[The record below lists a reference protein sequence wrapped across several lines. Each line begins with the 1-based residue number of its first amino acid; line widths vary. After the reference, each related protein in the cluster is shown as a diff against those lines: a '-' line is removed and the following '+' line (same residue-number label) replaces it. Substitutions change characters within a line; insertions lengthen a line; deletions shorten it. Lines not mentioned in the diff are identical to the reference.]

1 MQEPSPAL
9 SRRTFVGGATALAAA
24 SLAFPQA
31 AFAVT
36 AAEKQAEADAV
47 RNQLVG
53 LNADLEAAAE
63 RYYGA
68 LDEQNA
74 ARTAMEAEQVKIDEA
89 TAQIANLQDHLG
101 TRARSMYRS
110 GSATFLDFLMGATS
124 FAEFTQNWDIL
135 NGLNEN
141 DTQMVAETKTLRETV
156 EASKAEYAKQEK
168 IAADKAAEA
177 SSASYTVT
185 QHAARGAIVDSAG
198 VILARDTTVYD
209 VYLRIPAP
217 PGTDLRETVKAIES
231 LTGSKDV
238 ETQLAAFFA
247 AASAGELP
255 VMQGVGSDVLTSFY
269 KADLVQSGAVR
280 AAARGVRTWPNGT
293 LLPHALGFTGPIT
306 AEQWPTARRRGLAM
320 DAVIGQSGLEAA
332 YDDLLRGQDG
342 RVLVNT
348 GFDGAVRRTVPL
360 RDAAPG
366 ATLVLTVDSDL
377 QKELQNALLSQIE
390 VLRTTKAAGAGRE
403 CCAGAAVVVD
413 VQTGGILAAAS
424 VPGFDLN
431 RYRSDYAALS
441 ADAAAPLL
449 DRVCQGLYAPGSAF
463 KPAVAAAALTAG
475 IDPAA
480 TVNCTGRYGFYSGY
494 QPGCL
499 QYGHGGPVDLRTALE
514 YSCNIFF
521 YDVGRR
527 LGVDV
532 FSAMARQLGLATP
545 TGVEITEAQGRLT
558 WSSDENYQAGLTL
571 MAAIGQGNTAV
582 TPLQL
587 AAYAATLANCG
598 QRPALHFADRAVNA
612 ATGETVW
619 QYAPT
624 FTTVPGG
631 EGVFGP
637 IRDGMKRMARTTRVL
652 REAPVACAAKTGS
665 PQLADTLPGGGH
677 YVNSVLI
684 GYAPA
689 DDPQIA
695 MAVVLEYGGGGS
707 NAAPILRAV
716 LDAVFGG

>member
-1 MQEPSPAL
+1 MANRKNSH
-9 SRRTFVGGATALAAA
+9 RRRVRVAVLMVLCGAV
-24 SLAFPQA
+24 FA
-31 AFAVT
+31 AFFARLAWMQFVR
-36 AAEKQAEADAV
+36 AD
-47 RNQLVG
+47 
-53 LNADLEAAAE
+53 
-63 RYYGA
+63 YY
-68 LDEQNA
+68 
-74 ARTAMEAEQVKIDEA
+74 
-89 TAQIANLQDHLG
+89 
-101 TRARSMYRS
+101 
-110 GSATFLDFLMGATS
+110 
-124 FAEFTQNWDIL
+124 
-135 NGLNEN
+135 
-141 DTQMVAETKTLRETV
+141 
-156 EASKAEYAKQEK
+156 
-168 IAADKAAEA
+168 ADKAAEA

-198 VILARDTTVYD
+198 VVLARDTTVYD

-255 VMQGVGSDVLTSFY
+255 VMQGVCSDVLTSFY

-360 RDAAPG
+360 REAAPG
-366 ATLVLTVDSDL
+366 ATLVLTVDSAL

-403 CCAGAAVVVD
+403 CRAGAAVVVD

-424 VPGFDLN
+424 VPGFDLK
-431 RYRSDYAALS
+431 RYRADYAALA

-652 REAPVACAAKTGS
+652 REAPVVCAAKTGS

>member
-1 MQEPSPAL
+1 MANRKNSH
-9 SRRTFVGGATALAAA
+9 RRRVRVAVLMVLCGAV
-24 SLAFPQA
+24 FA
-31 AFAVT
+31 AFFARLAWMQFVR
-36 AAEKQAEADAV
+36 AD
-47 RNQLVG
+47 
-53 LNADLEAAAE
+53 
-63 RYYGA
+63 YY
-68 LDEQNA
+68 
-74 ARTAMEAEQVKIDEA
+74 
-89 TAQIANLQDHLG
+89 
-101 TRARSMYRS
+101 
-110 GSATFLDFLMGATS
+110 
-124 FAEFTQNWDIL
+124 
-135 NGLNEN
+135 
-141 DTQMVAETKTLRETV
+141 
-156 EASKAEYAKQEK
+156 
-168 IAADKAAEA
+168 ADKAAEA

-198 VILARDTTVYD
+198 VVLARDTTVYD

-293 LLPHALGFTGPIT
+293 LLSHALGFTGPIT

-348 GFDGAVRRTVPL
+348 GFDGTVRRTVPL
-360 RDAAPG
+360 REAAPG
-366 ATLVLTVDSDL
+366 ATLVLTVDSAL

-403 CCAGAAVVVD
+403 CRAGAAVVVD

-431 RYRSDYAALS
+431 RYRADYAALS

-463 KPAVAAAALTAG
+463 KPAVAAAALTTG

-480 TVNCTGRYGFYSGY
+480 TVNCTGRYWFYSGY

-545 TGVEITEAQGRLT
+545 TGVEIAEAQGRLT

-716 LDAVFGG
+716 LDAVFGV

>member
-1 MQEPSPAL
+1 MANRKNSH
-9 SRRTFVGGATALAAA
+9 RRRVRVAVLMVLCGAV
-24 SLAFPQA
+24 FA
-31 AFAVT
+31 AFFARLAWMQFVR
-36 AAEKQAEADAV
+36 AD
-47 RNQLVG
+47 
-53 LNADLEAAAE
+53 
-63 RYYGA
+63 YY
-68 LDEQNA
+68 
-74 ARTAMEAEQVKIDEA
+74 
-89 TAQIANLQDHLG
+89 
-101 TRARSMYRS
+101 
-110 GSATFLDFLMGATS
+110 
-124 FAEFTQNWDIL
+124 
-135 NGLNEN
+135 
-141 DTQMVAETKTLRETV
+141 
-156 EASKAEYAKQEK
+156 
-168 IAADKAAEA
+168 ADKAAEA

-198 VILARDTTVYD
+198 VVLARDTTVYD

-217 PGTDLRETVKAIES
+217 LGTDLHETVKAIES

-360 RDAAPG
+360 REAAPG
-366 ATLVLTVDSDL
+366 ATLVLTVDSAL

-403 CCAGAAVVVD
+403 CRAGAAVVVD

-424 VPGFDLN
+424 VPDFDLN

-587 AAYAATLANCG
+587 AAYAAALANFG

-624 FTTVPGG
+624 FTTIPGG

>member
-1 MQEPSPAL
+1 MPAIGPRSEWL
-9 SRRTFVGGATALAAA
+9 PRHYMSHFLTNKSIFYRGDPMANRKNSHRRRVRVAVLMVLCGAV
-24 SLAFPQA
+24 FA
-31 AFAVT
+31 AFFARLAWMQFVR
-36 AAEKQAEADAV
+36 AD
-47 RNQLVG
+47 
-53 LNADLEAAAE
+53 
-63 RYYGA
+63 YY
-68 LDEQNA
+68 
-74 ARTAMEAEQVKIDEA
+74 
-89 TAQIANLQDHLG
+89 
-101 TRARSMYRS
+101 
-110 GSATFLDFLMGATS
+110 
-124 FAEFTQNWDIL
+124 
-135 NGLNEN
+135 
-141 DTQMVAETKTLRETV
+141 
-156 EASKAEYAKQEK
+156 
-168 IAADKAAEA
+168 ADKAAEA

-198 VILARDTTVYD
+198 VVLARDTTVYD

-360 RDAAPG
+360 REAAPG
-366 ATLVLTVDSDL
+366 ATLVLTVDSAL

-403 CCAGAAVVVD
+403 CRAGAAVVVD

-431 RYRSDYAALS
+431 RYRADYAALS

-587 AAYAATLANCG
+587 AAYAAALANCG

>member
-1 MQEPSPAL
+1 MANRKNSH
-9 SRRTFVGGATALAAA
+9 RRRVRVAVLMVLCGAV
-24 SLAFPQA
+24 FA
-31 AFAVT
+31 AFFARLAWMQFVR
-36 AAEKQAEADAV
+36 AD
-47 RNQLVG
+47 
-53 LNADLEAAAE
+53 
-63 RYYGA
+63 YY
-68 LDEQNA
+68 
-74 ARTAMEAEQVKIDEA
+74 
-89 TAQIANLQDHLG
+89 
-101 TRARSMYRS
+101 
-110 GSATFLDFLMGATS
+110 
-124 FAEFTQNWDIL
+124 
-135 NGLNEN
+135 
-141 DTQMVAETKTLRETV
+141 
-156 EASKAEYAKQEK
+156 
-168 IAADKAAEA
+168 ADKAAEA

-198 VILARDTTVYD
+198 VVLARDTTVYD

-320 DAVIGQSGLEAA
+320 DAVIGQSGLESA

-360 RDAAPG
+360 REAAPG
-366 ATLVLTVDSDL
+366 ATLVLTVDSAL

-403 CCAGAAVVVD
+403 CRAGAAVVVD

-463 KPAVAAAALTAG
+463 KPAVAAAVLTAG

-665 PQLADTLPGGGH
+665 PQLADTLPSGGH
-677 YVNSVLI
+677 YVDSVLI

>member
-1 MQEPSPAL
+1 MANRKNSH
-9 SRRTFVGGATALAAA
+9 RRRVRVAVLMVLCGAV
-24 SLAFPQA
+24 FA
-31 AFAVT
+31 AFFARLAWMQFVR
-36 AAEKQAEADAV
+36 AD
-47 RNQLVG
+47 
-53 LNADLEAAAE
+53 
-63 RYYGA
+63 YY
-68 LDEQNA
+68 
-74 ARTAMEAEQVKIDEA
+74 
-89 TAQIANLQDHLG
+89 
-101 TRARSMYRS
+101 
-110 GSATFLDFLMGATS
+110 
-124 FAEFTQNWDIL
+124 
-135 NGLNEN
+135 
-141 DTQMVAETKTLRETV
+141 
-156 EASKAEYAKQEK
+156 
-168 IAADKAAEA
+168 ADKAAEA

-198 VILARDTTVYD
+198 VVLARDTTVYD

-306 AEQWPTARRRGLAM
+306 AEQWPSARRRGLAM

-360 RDAAPG
+360 REAAPG
-366 ATLVLTVDSDL
+366 ATLVLTVDSSL

-403 CCAGAAVVVD
+403 CRAGAAVVVD

-431 RYRSDYAALS
+431 RYRADYAALS

-463 KPAVAAAALTAG
+463 KPAVAAAALTVG

-558 WSSDENYQAGLTL
+558 WSSDENYQAGLAL

-624 FTTVPGG
+624 FTSVPGG

>member
-1 MQEPSPAL
+1 MANRKNSH
-9 SRRTFVGGATALAAA
+9 RRRVRVAVLMVLCGAV
-24 SLAFPQA
+24 FA
-31 AFAVT
+31 AFFARLAWMQFVR
-36 AAEKQAEADAV
+36 AD
-47 RNQLVG
+47 
-53 LNADLEAAAE
+53 
-63 RYYGA
+63 YY
-68 LDEQNA
+68 
-74 ARTAMEAEQVKIDEA
+74 
-89 TAQIANLQDHLG
+89 
-101 TRARSMYRS
+101 
-110 GSATFLDFLMGATS
+110 
-124 FAEFTQNWDIL
+124 
-135 NGLNEN
+135 
-141 DTQMVAETKTLRETV
+141 
-156 EASKAEYAKQEK
+156 
-168 IAADKAAEA
+168 ADKAAEA

-198 VILARDTTVYD
+198 VVLARDTTVYD

-360 RDAAPG
+360 REAAPG
-366 ATLVLTVDSDL
+366 ATLVLTVDSAL

-403 CCAGAAVVVD
+403 CRAGAAVVVD

-475 IDPAA
+475 INPAA

-652 REAPVACAAKTGS
+652 REAPVVCAAKTGS

>member
-1 MQEPSPAL
+1 MPAIGPRSEWL
-9 SRRTFVGGATALAAA
+9 PRPYMSHFLTNKSIFYRGDPMANRKNSHRRRVRVAVLMVLCGTVF
-24 SLAFPQA
+24 A
-31 AFAVT
+31 AFFARLAWMQFVR
-36 AAEKQAEADAV
+36 AD
-47 RNQLVG
+47 
-53 LNADLEAAAE
+53 
-63 RYYGA
+63 YY
-68 LDEQNA
+68 
-74 ARTAMEAEQVKIDEA
+74 
-89 TAQIANLQDHLG
+89 
-101 TRARSMYRS
+101 
-110 GSATFLDFLMGATS
+110 
-124 FAEFTQNWDIL
+124 
-135 NGLNEN
+135 
-141 DTQMVAETKTLRETV
+141 
-156 EASKAEYAKQEK
+156 
-168 IAADKAAEA
+168 ADKAAEA

-198 VILARDTTVYD
+198 VVLARDTTVYD

-320 DAVIGQSGLEAA
+320 DAVIGQSGLESA

-360 RDAAPG
+360 REAAPG
-366 ATLVLTVDSDL
+366 ATLVLTVDSAL

-403 CCAGAAVVVD
+403 CRAGAAVVVD

-431 RYRSDYAALS
+431 RYRADYAALS

-527 LGVDV
+527 MGVDV

-571 MAAIGQGNTAV
+571 MAAIGQGNTVV

-587 AAYAATLANCG
+587 AAYAAALANCG

-624 FTTVPGG
+624 FTAVPGG

-652 REAPVACAAKTGS
+652 REAPMACAAKTGS

>member
-1 MQEPSPAL
+1 MPAIGPRSEWL
-9 SRRTFVGGATALAAA
+9 PRHYMSHFLTNKSIFYRGDPMANRKNSHRRRVRVAVLMVLCGAV
-24 SLAFPQA
+24 FA
-31 AFAVT
+31 AFFARLAWMQFVR
-36 AAEKQAEADAV
+36 AD
-47 RNQLVG
+47 
-53 LNADLEAAAE
+53 
-63 RYYGA
+63 YY
-68 LDEQNA
+68 
-74 ARTAMEAEQVKIDEA
+74 
-89 TAQIANLQDHLG
+89 
-101 TRARSMYRS
+101 
-110 GSATFLDFLMGATS
+110 
-124 FAEFTQNWDIL
+124 
-135 NGLNEN
+135 
-141 DTQMVAETKTLRETV
+141 
-156 EASKAEYAKQEK
+156 
-168 IAADKAAEA
+168 ADKAAEA

-198 VILARDTTVYD
+198 VVLARDTTVYD

-360 RDAAPG
+360 REAAPG
-366 ATLVLTVDSDL
+366 ATLVLTVDSAL

-403 CCAGAAVVVD
+403 CRAGAAVVVD

-431 RYRSDYAALS
+431 RYRADYAALS

-587 AAYAATLANCG
+587 AAYAATLANYG

>member
-1 MQEPSPAL
+1 MPAIGPRSEWL
-9 SRRTFVGGATALAAA
+9 PRHYMSHFLTNKSIFYRGDPMANRKNSHRRRVRVAVLMVLCGAV
-24 SLAFPQA
+24 FA
-31 AFAVT
+31 AFFARLAWMQFVR
-36 AAEKQAEADAV
+36 AD
-47 RNQLVG
+47 
-53 LNADLEAAAE
+53 
-63 RYYGA
+63 YY
-68 LDEQNA
+68 
-74 ARTAMEAEQVKIDEA
+74 
-89 TAQIANLQDHLG
+89 
-101 TRARSMYRS
+101 
-110 GSATFLDFLMGATS
+110 
-124 FAEFTQNWDIL
+124 
-135 NGLNEN
+135 
-141 DTQMVAETKTLRETV
+141 
-156 EASKAEYAKQEK
+156 
-168 IAADKAAEA
+168 ADKAAEA

-198 VILARDTTVYD
+198 VVLARDTTVYD

-360 RDAAPG
+360 REAAPG
-366 ATLVLTVDSDL
+366 ATLVLTVDSAL

-403 CCAGAAVVVD
+403 CRAGAAVVVD

-431 RYRSDYAALS
+431 RYRADYAALS

-652 REAPVACAAKTGS
+652 REGPVACAAKTGS

-716 LDAVFGG
+716 LDAVFGV

>member
-1 MQEPSPAL
+1 MPAICPRSEWL
-9 SRRTFVGGATALAAA
+9 PRPYMSHFLTNKSIFYRGDPMANRKNSHRRRVRVAVLMVLCGAV
-24 SLAFPQA
+24 FA
-31 AFAVT
+31 AFFARLAWMQFVR
-36 AAEKQAEADAV
+36 AD
-47 RNQLVG
+47 
-53 LNADLEAAAE
+53 
-63 RYYGA
+63 YY
-68 LDEQNA
+68 
-74 ARTAMEAEQVKIDEA
+74 
-89 TAQIANLQDHLG
+89 
-101 TRARSMYRS
+101 
-110 GSATFLDFLMGATS
+110 
-124 FAEFTQNWDIL
+124 
-135 NGLNEN
+135 
-141 DTQMVAETKTLRETV
+141 
-156 EASKAEYAKQEK
+156 
-168 IAADKAAEA
+168 ADKAAEA

-198 VILARDTTVYD
+198 VVLARDTTVYD

-366 ATLVLTVDSDL
+366 ATLVLTVDSAL

-403 CCAGAAVVVD
+403 CRAGAAVVVD

-431 RYRSDYAALS
+431 RYRADYAALS

-532 FSAMARQLGLATP
+532 FSTMARQLGLATP

-631 EGVFGP
+631 ECVFGP

-652 REAPVACAAKTGS
+652 REAPVVCAAKTGS

>member
-1 MQEPSPAL
+1 MANRKNSH
-9 SRRTFVGGATALAAA
+9 RRRVRVAVLMVLCGAV
-24 SLAFPQA
+24 FA
-31 AFAVT
+31 AFFARLAWMQFVR
-36 AAEKQAEADAV
+36 AD
-47 RNQLVG
+47 
-53 LNADLEAAAE
+53 
-63 RYYGA
+63 YY
-68 LDEQNA
+68 
-74 ARTAMEAEQVKIDEA
+74 
-89 TAQIANLQDHLG
+89 
-101 TRARSMYRS
+101 
-110 GSATFLDFLMGATS
+110 
-124 FAEFTQNWDIL
+124 
-135 NGLNEN
+135 
-141 DTQMVAETKTLRETV
+141 
-156 EASKAEYAKQEK
+156 
-168 IAADKAAEA
+168 ADKAAEA

-198 VILARDTTVYD
+198 VVLARDTTVYD

-360 RDAAPG
+360 REAAPG
-366 ATLVLTVDSDL
+366 ATLVLTVDSAL

-403 CCAGAAVVVD
+403 CRAGAAVVVD
-413 VQTGGILAAAS
+413 AQTGGILAAAS

-431 RYRSDYAALS
+431 RYRADYAVLS

>member
-1 MQEPSPAL
+1 MPHNFIYIFRGDSMSNRKNAH
-9 SRRTFVGGATALAAA
+9 RRRLRVAVLAVVCGAV
-24 SLAFPQA
+24 FA
-31 AFAVT
+31 AFFARLAWMQFVR
-36 AAEKQAEADAV
+36 AD
-47 RNQLVG
+47 
-53 LNADLEAAAE
+53 
-63 RYYGA
+63 YY
-68 LDEQNA
+68 
-74 ARTAMEAEQVKIDEA
+74 
-89 TAQIANLQDHLG
+89 
-101 TRARSMYRS
+101 
-110 GSATFLDFLMGATS
+110 
-124 FAEFTQNWDIL
+124 
-135 NGLNEN
+135 
-141 DTQMVAETKTLRETV
+141 
-156 EASKAEYAKQEK
+156 
-168 IAADKAAEA
+168 ADKAAEA

-185 QHAARGAIVDSAG
+185 QHAARAIVDSAG
-198 VILARDTTVYD
+198 VVLARDTTVYD

-255 VMQGVGSDVLTSFY
+255 VAQGVGSDVLTSFY

-360 RDAAPG
+360 REAAPG
-366 ATLVLTVDSDL
+366 ATLVLTVDSAL
-377 QKELQNALLSQIE
+377 QKELQNVLLSQIE

-403 CCAGAAVVVD
+403 CRAGAAVVVD
-413 VQTGGILAAAS
+413 VKTGGILAAAS

-431 RYRSDYAALS
+431 ACRADYAVLA

-449 DRVCQGLYAPGSAF
+449 DRTAQGLYAPGSAF

-499 QYGHGGPVDLRTALE
+499 QYGHSGPVDLRTALE
-514 YSCNIFF
+514 HSCNIFF

-527 LGVDV
+527 LGVDT
-532 FSAMARQLGLATP
+532 FSAMARQLGLAAP
-545 TGVEITEAQGRLT
+545 TGVEVAEARGRLT
-558 WSSDENYQAGLTL
+558 WSSDGNYQAGLTL

-587 AAYAATLANCG
+587 AAYAATLANYG
-598 QRPALHFADRAVNA
+598 QRPALHYADRAVSA
-612 ATGETVW
+612 ATGETLW
-619 QYAPT
+619 QYTPT
-624 FTTVPGG
+624 FTAVQGG
-631 EGVFGP
+631 EAVFGP
-637 IRDGMKRMARTTRVL
+637 IRDGMKRMAQTTRVL
-652 REAPVACAAKTGS
+652 REAPVVCAAKTGS
-665 PQLADTLPGGGH
+665 PQLADTLPGGSH

-695 MAVVLEYGGGGS
+695 VAVVLEYGGGGS

-716 LDAVFGG
+716 LDAVFGR

>member
-1 MQEPSPAL
+1 MANRKNSH
-9 SRRTFVGGATALAAA
+9 RRRVRVAVLMVLCGAV
-24 SLAFPQA
+24 FA
-31 AFAVT
+31 AFFARLAWMQFVR
-36 AAEKQAEADAV
+36 AD
-47 RNQLVG
+47 
-53 LNADLEAAAE
+53 
-63 RYYGA
+63 YY
-68 LDEQNA
+68 
-74 ARTAMEAEQVKIDEA
+74 
-89 TAQIANLQDHLG
+89 
-101 TRARSMYRS
+101 
-110 GSATFLDFLMGATS
+110 
-124 FAEFTQNWDIL
+124 
-135 NGLNEN
+135 
-141 DTQMVAETKTLRETV
+141 
-156 EASKAEYAKQEK
+156 
-168 IAADKAAEA
+168 ADKAAEA

-198 VILARDTTVYD
+198 VVLARDTTVYD

-360 RDAAPG
+360 REAAPG
-366 ATLVLTVDSDL
+366 ATLVLTVDSAL

-403 CCAGAAVVVD
+403 CRAGAAVVVD
-413 VQTGGILAAAS
+413 VQTGGILAVAS

-527 LGVDV
+527 LGVDL

-624 FTTVPGG
+624 FTTVSGG

>member
-1 MQEPSPAL
+1 MPAIGPRSEWL
-9 SRRTFVGGATALAAA
+9 PRHYMSHFLTNKSIFYRGDPMANRKNSHRRRVRVAVLMVLCGAV
-24 SLAFPQA
+24 FA
-31 AFAVT
+31 AFFARLAWMQFVR
-36 AAEKQAEADAV
+36 AD
-47 RNQLVG
+47 
-53 LNADLEAAAE
+53 
-63 RYYGA
+63 YY
-68 LDEQNA
+68 
-74 ARTAMEAEQVKIDEA
+74 
-89 TAQIANLQDHLG
+89 
-101 TRARSMYRS
+101 
-110 GSATFLDFLMGATS
+110 
-124 FAEFTQNWDIL
+124 
-135 NGLNEN
+135 
-141 DTQMVAETKTLRETV
+141 
-156 EASKAEYAKQEK
+156 
-168 IAADKAAEA
+168 ADKAAEA

-198 VILARDTTVYD
+198 VVLARDTTVYD

-360 RDAAPG
+360 REAAPG
-366 ATLVLTVDSDL
+366 ATLVLTVDSAL

-403 CCAGAAVVVD
+403 CRAGAAVVVD

-463 KPAVAAAALTAG
+463 KPAVAAATLTAG

-494 QPGCL
+494 QPCCL

-624 FTTVPGG
+624 FTTVSGG

>member
-1 MQEPSPAL
+1 MANRKNSH
-9 SRRTFVGGATALAAA
+9 RRRVRVAVLMVLCGAV
-24 SLAFPQA
+24 FA
-31 AFAVT
+31 AFFARLAWMQFVR
-36 AAEKQAEADAV
+36 AD
-47 RNQLVG
+47 
-53 LNADLEAAAE
+53 
-63 RYYGA
+63 YY
-68 LDEQNA
+68 
-74 ARTAMEAEQVKIDEA
+74 
-89 TAQIANLQDHLG
+89 
-101 TRARSMYRS
+101 
-110 GSATFLDFLMGATS
+110 
-124 FAEFTQNWDIL
+124 
-135 NGLNEN
+135 
-141 DTQMVAETKTLRETV
+141 
-156 EASKAEYAKQEK
+156 
-168 IAADKAAEA
+168 ADKAAEA

-198 VILARDTTVYD
+198 VVLARDTTVYD

-255 VMQGVGSDVLTSFY
+255 VAQGVGSDVLTSFY

-360 RDAAPG
+360 REAAPG
-366 ATLVLTVDSDL
+366 ATLVLTVDSAL
-377 QKELQNALLSQIE
+377 QKELQNVLLSQIE

-403 CCAGAAVVVD
+403 CRAGAAVVVD

-431 RYRSDYAALS
+431 RYRADYAALS

-619 QYAPT
+619 QYAPS
-624 FTTVPGG
+624 FTTVSGG

-652 REAPVACAAKTGS
+652 REAPVPCAAKTGS

-716 LDAVFGG
+716 LDAVFGV

>member
-1 MQEPSPAL
+1 MPAIGPRSEWL
-9 SRRTFVGGATALAAA
+9 PRPYMSHFLTNKSIFYRGDPMANRKNSHRRRVRVAVLMVLCGAV
-24 SLAFPQA
+24 FA
-31 AFAVT
+31 AFFARLAWMQFVR
-36 AAEKQAEADAV
+36 AD
-47 RNQLVG
+47 
-53 LNADLEAAAE
+53 
-63 RYYGA
+63 YY
-68 LDEQNA
+68 
-74 ARTAMEAEQVKIDEA
+74 
-89 TAQIANLQDHLG
+89 
-101 TRARSMYRS
+101 
-110 GSATFLDFLMGATS
+110 
-124 FAEFTQNWDIL
+124 
-135 NGLNEN
+135 
-141 DTQMVAETKTLRETV
+141 
-156 EASKAEYAKQEK
+156 
-168 IAADKAAEA
+168 ADKAAEA

-198 VILARDTTVYD
+198 VVLARDTTVYD

-360 RDAAPG
+360 REAAPG
-366 ATLVLTVDSDL
+366 ATLVLTVDSAL

-403 CCAGAAVVVD
+403 CRAGAAVVVD

-424 VPGFDLN
+424 VPGFDLK
-431 RYRSDYAALS
+431 RYRADYAALA

-480 TVNCTGRYGFYSGY
+480 TVNCTGRYGFYSSY

-527 LGVDV
+527 MGVDV

-587 AAYAATLANCG
+587 AAYAAALANCG

-624 FTTVPGG
+624 FTAVPGG

-652 REAPVACAAKTGS
+652 REAPMACAAKTGS

>member
-1 MQEPSPAL
+1 MANRKNSH
-9 SRRTFVGGATALAAA
+9 RRRVRVAVLMVLCGAV
-24 SLAFPQA
+24 FA
-31 AFAVT
+31 AFFARLAWMQFVR
-36 AAEKQAEADAV
+36 AD
-47 RNQLVG
+47 
-53 LNADLEAAAE
+53 
-63 RYYGA
+63 YY
-68 LDEQNA
+68 
-74 ARTAMEAEQVKIDEA
+74 
-89 TAQIANLQDHLG
+89 
-101 TRARSMYRS
+101 
-110 GSATFLDFLMGATS
+110 
-124 FAEFTQNWDIL
+124 
-135 NGLNEN
+135 
-141 DTQMVAETKTLRETV
+141 
-156 EASKAEYAKQEK
+156 
-168 IAADKAAEA
+168 ADKAAEA

-198 VILARDTTVYD
+198 VVLARDTTVYD

-280 AAARGVRTWPNGT
+280 AAARGVRTRPNGT

-360 RDAAPG
+360 REAAPG
-366 ATLVLTVDSDL
+366 ATLVLTVDSSL

-403 CCAGAAVVVD
+403 CRAGAAVVVD

-431 RYRSDYAALS
+431 RYRADYAALS

-463 KPAVAAAALTAG
+463 KPAVAAAALTVG

-558 WSSDENYQAGLTL
+558 WSSDENYQAGLAL

-587 AAYAATLANCG
+587 AAYAATLANFG

-612 ATGETVW
+612 ATGETGW

-637 IRDGMKRMARTTRVL
+637 IRDGMKRMARTNRVL

>member
-1 MQEPSPAL
+1 MPAIGPRSEWL
-9 SRRTFVGGATALAAA
+9 PRHYMSHFLTNKSIFYRGDPMANRKNSHRRRVRVAVLMVLCGAV
-24 SLAFPQA
+24 FA
-31 AFAVT
+31 AFFARLAWMQFVR
-36 AAEKQAEADAV
+36 AD
-47 RNQLVG
+47 
-53 LNADLEAAAE
+53 
-63 RYYGA
+63 YY
-68 LDEQNA
+68 
-74 ARTAMEAEQVKIDEA
+74 
-89 TAQIANLQDHLG
+89 
-101 TRARSMYRS
+101 
-110 GSATFLDFLMGATS
+110 
-124 FAEFTQNWDIL
+124 
-135 NGLNEN
+135 
-141 DTQMVAETKTLRETV
+141 
-156 EASKAEYAKQEK
+156 
-168 IAADKAAEA
+168 ADKAAEA

-198 VILARDTTVYD
+198 VVLARDTTVYD

-360 RDAAPG
+360 REAAPG
-366 ATLVLTVDSDL
+366 ATLVLTVDSAL

-403 CCAGAAVVVD
+403 CRAGAAVVVD

-424 VPGFDLN
+424 VPCFDLN
-431 RYRSDYAALS
+431 RYRADYAALS

-532 FSAMARQLGLATP
+532 FSTMARQLGLATP

-558 WSSDENYQAGLTL
+558 WRSDENYQAGLTL

-587 AAYAATLANCG
+587 AAYAAALANCG

-677 YVNSVLI
+677 YVDSVLI